1 MKTIRFYTAKG
12 KSWLSPGAYWAAIS
26 TKEKIHAIVHGKG
39 IVFTDALNA
48 AQSRL
53 YNSFKRVIQRGTTS
67 FFLSLALLF
76 VFTWSPVTT
85 RMMFEIGAAIR
96 IIFFLSTLLGLY
108 SVLQGILGIRK
119 IKKTPFPC
127 FTSERGIDLP
137 APPMAHRTIV
147 EVKKKYPIIP
157 ILFLAFAFL
166 LNSLV
171 IATPTHPAVISET
184 TIVEQ
189 PTIVTPFTK
198 WVERPR
204 YIASFGLGIFAV
216 PADNEVW
223 VVRVNYTIY
232 HADLLK
238 GPYDWEVW
246 IEGRIGFFANNVIEG
261 IYQDMPADFTPEE
274 QFEFVKEY
282 FSDRALLES
291 IEGALI
297 SQFAD
302 RYPGMQMLVA
312 KAKIEM
318 LTIEQYQNTRKVRN

>member
-119 IKKTPFPC
+119 IKKWICLLHVQEKCRRSKAISIQATTDPL
-127 FTSERGIDLP
+127 S
-137 APPMAHRTIV
+137 
-147 EVKKKYPIIP
+147 
-157 ILFLAFAFL
+157 LFFL
-166 LNSLV
+166 QV
-171 IATPTHPAVISET
+171 
-184 TIVEQ
+184 
-189 PTIVTPFTK
+189 F
-198 WVERPR
+198 
-204 YIASFGLGIFAV
+204 
-216 PADNEVW
+216 
-223 VVRVNYTIY
+223 
-232 HADLLK
+232 
-238 GPYDWEVW
+238 
-246 IEGRIGFFANNVIEG
+246 
-261 IYQDMPADFTPEE
+261 
-274 QFEFVKEY
+274 
-282 FSDRALLES
+282 
-291 IEGALI
+291 
-297 SQFAD
+297 
-302 RYPGMQMLVA
+302 
-312 KAKIEM
+312 
-318 LTIEQYQNTRKVRN
+318 